1 MNKILSFIVCLIT
14 VNLVNS
20 LQYHVQ
26 LDMGPE
32 EFPRVPGSLFLHS
45 SSKLDD
51 SIRENLLKKTTISS
65 GKTYVIGTN
74 IDLEVG
80 QLNKISFSW
89 KSEEQNVETPI
100 YLNRLNL
107 IPSYIKDN
115 VQRTRSKLKLCP
127 SEHEIYSNRPVLLQ
141 KCQFL

>member
-1 MNKILSFIVCLIT
+1 MLNNSKIISQTASVTICFENYQILKKTSPKFKKKLSTLKMNKILSFIVCLIT

-51 SIRENLLKKTTISS
+51 SIRENLLKKT
-65 GKTYVIGTN
+65 
-74 IDLEVG
+74 
-80 QLNKISFSW
+80 
-89 KSEEQNVETPI
+89 
-100 YLNRLNL
+100 
-107 IPSYIKDN
+107 
-115 VQRTRSKLKLCP
+115 
-127 SEHEIYSNRPVLLQ
+127 
-141 KCQFL
+141 